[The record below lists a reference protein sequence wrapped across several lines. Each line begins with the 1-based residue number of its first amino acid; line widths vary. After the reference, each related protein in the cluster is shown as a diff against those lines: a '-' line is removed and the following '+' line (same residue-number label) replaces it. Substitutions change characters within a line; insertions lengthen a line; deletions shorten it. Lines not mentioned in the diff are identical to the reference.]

1 MKNNEK
7 FTKKAI
13 NIIEGAIGQASDLG
27 HTYVGSEHI
36 LLAIL
41 AENDTDASKMLI
53 DSGITFIDAENEVIN
68 MVGKGTPSILNQRF
82 FTTAIKH
89 ILELSYSSAV
99 ESGVSKASAEHI
111 LAAIIKES
119 SCSACTVL
127 KRTNAD
133 ISYLCDR
140 LRCITNEE
148 MNIKLYDS
156 LKPKASQYPNLFRY
170 GKNITDIEAVNS
182 NDPLIGRQKEVERVL
197 QILSRRTK
205 NNPCLIGEAGV
216 GKTAIVEGIAA
227 LFMRNL
233 VPDSLKNKYIFSLDI
248 TSMLSGAKYRGD
260 FEERVKSCI
269 EEATEAKNIILFID
283 EIHTIVGAG
292 AAEGAIDAANIMKPQ
307 LARGKLQLIGAT
319 TFEEYRKTI
328 EKDPALERRFQ
339 AVKVEEPDISSCIEI
354 IKGIRK
360 NYEAFHNIKISDE
373 IIKKTVEISKRY
385 ITERY
390 LPDKA
395 IDVLDEACAY
405 AKIKRS
411 FCDVIKDTDF
421 ISMEGIKLSK
431 LNKIIEPDNDIML
444 TEDDINAV
452 IALKTGIPSSKISAH
467 DAEKLS
473 KLKMVL
479 SERII
484 GHTCAIERI
493 TNALYRSKI
502 GLRDAARPIASF
514 LFLGPTGTGKTE
526 LSKVIAE
533 CLFDSEEKLIR
544 VDMSEYM
551 EKQSVSKIIGAP
563 PGYAGYDAPDNNLCE
578 KVRRNPYSLI
588 LFDEIEKAESD
599 VLNILLQILDY
610 GFITDS
616 LMRRISFRNC
626 IIIMTS
632 NIGAEKFYNQ
642 ALGFSES
649 SPAKKENNALEAIK
663 EYFSPEFLNRIDEIV
678 VFDPLEKE
686 SLLKISKLILNDL
699 KKRSNN
705 IGIDLDFTENVAEA
719 IASAEGS
726 YRYGVRRIKR
736 KAVELIENKIADM
749 YINSEISEGDSL
761 KLDIEGNELLIT
773 RKVTV

>member
-1 MKNNEK
+1 
-7 FTKKAI
+7 
-13 NIIEGAIGQASDLG
+13 
-27 HTYVGSEHI
+27 
-36 LLAIL
+36 
-41 AENDTDASKMLI
+41 
-53 DSGITFIDAENEVIN
+53 
-68 MVGKGTPSILNQRF
+68 
-82 FTTAIKH
+82 
-89 ILELSYSSAV
+89 
-99 ESGVSKASAEHI
+99 
-111 LAAIIKES
+111 
-119 SCSACTVL
+119 
-127 KRTNAD
+127 
-133 ISYLCDR
+133 
-140 LRCITNEE
+140 
-148 MNIKLYDS
+148 
-156 LKPKASQYPNLFRY
+156 
-170 GKNITDIEAVNS
+170 
-182 NDPLIGRQKEVERVL
+182 
-197 QILSRRTK
+197 
-205 NNPCLIGEAGV
+205 
-216 GKTAIVEGIAA
+216 
-227 LFMRNL
+227 
-233 VPDSLKNKYIFSLDI
+233 
-248 TSMLSGAKYRGD
+248 
-260 FEERVKSCI
+260 
-269 EEATEAKNIILFID
+269 
-283 EIHTIVGAG
+283 
-292 AAEGAIDAANIMKPQ
+292 
-307 LARGKLQLIGAT
+307 
-319 TFEEYRKTI
+319 
-328 EKDPALERRFQ
+328 
-339 AVKVEEPDISSCIEI
+339 
-354 IKGIRK
+354 
-360 NYEAFHNIKISDE
+360 
-373 IIKKTVEISKRY
+373 
-385 ITERY
+385 
-390 LPDKA
+390 
-395 IDVLDEACAY
+395 
-405 AKIKRS
+405 
-411 FCDVIKDTDF
+411 
-421 ISMEGIKLSK
+421 MEGIKLSK

-467 DAEKLS
+467 DTEKLS